1 MFEEF
6 YEMYEPEEQE
16 VVALINRCIGG
27 GFNWKG
33 NFWEMTVV
41 TLGMVFCDTG
51 KVSTKEERL
60 DWPVSDEE
68 RNSEKGWG
76 RFGKEQICRLK
87 IRRMKEEWAK
97 DLVAWPWCISQ
108 VVKAH
113 EDCPELQAV
122 LDEYHKPVVLQDEML
137 GELTLDKDYDTF
149 EGEIQWCGK
158 GVSLSLEVN
167 AESKPSWTR
176 ARSAAKKLLADC
188 ETWDRAMRELA
199 AKNQTKKAITNKF
212 VSQAMTDFLK
222 HYLEVYFLE
231 KPEEAQKI
239 CQQVLVNKQS
249 REHAEKTRQSI
260 EAANMVDLDSDP
272 TKILEVVEIGK
283 QLLITRGS
291 LTTFSIANDIAK
303 YFAIIPA
310 MFMLAIPQLG
320 VLNIMHLATPFSAI
334 LSALIF
340 NALIIPCLIPLA
352 MKGVRY
358 RPMSSGKTLARNL
371 LIFGGGGIITPFIGI
386 KLIDLVIHPL
396 LSLMGL

>member
-41 TLGMVFCDTG
+41 TLGVVFCDTG

-60 DWPVSDEE
+60 DWPVTDEE

-97 DLVAWPWCISQ
+97 DLVVQPWCISQ

-122 LDEYHKPVVLQDEML
+122 LDEYHKPVVIQDQVL

-158 GVSLSLEVN
+158 DVSLSLEVN

-176 ARSAAKKLLADC
+176 ARSAAKKLLAEAFPGEKLVLIENEFGEINIDGG
-188 ETWDRAMRELA
+188 
-199 AKNQTKKAITNKF
+199 
-212 VSQAMTDFLK
+212 FLK
-222 HYLEVYFLE
+222 ESGIE
-231 KPEEAQKI
+231 ISEMSAGCI
-239 CQQVLVNKQS
+239 CCSLVGDFNK
-249 REHAEKTRQSI
+249 ALK
-260 EAANMVDLDSDP
+260 
-272 TKILEVVEIGK
+272 EVVAQFHPDRILIEPSGVGK
-283 QLLITRGS
+283 LSDVIVAVQRTVDECPELKLNSYVTVADASKVKVYMKNFGEFYNNQIETANTCLLYTS
-291 LTTFSIANDIAK
+291 DAADEL
-303 YFAIIPA
+303 
-310 MFMLAIPQLG
+310 
-320 VLNIMHLATPFSAI
+320 
-334 LSALIF
+334 
-340 NALIIPCLIPLA
+340 
-352 MKGVRY
+352 
-358 RPMSSGKTLARNL
+358 
-371 LIFGGGGIITPFIGI
+371 
-386 KLIDLVIHPL
+386 
-396 LSLMGL
+396 

>member
-6 YEMYEPEEQE
+6 YEMYETEEQE

-33 NFWEMTVV
+33 NFWEMTAQ
-41 TLGMVFCDTG
+41 TLGIVFCDTG

-97 DLVAWPWCISQ
+97 DLVAWPWCISEI
-108 VVKAH
+108 VNAH

-122 LDEYHKPVVLQDEML
+122 LDEYHKPVVIQDQVL

-158 GVSLSLEVN
+158 DVSLSLEVN

-188 ETWDRAMRELA
+188 KTWDKAMRDFA
-199 AKNQTKKAITNKF
+199 AKNLTGLANNWLSQDEESARDPETAPITEEEF
-212 VSQAMTDFLK
+212 AQRILLTEVSVSPGGRFTAYYNDDDMFWG
-222 HYLEVYFLE
+222 HAVEV
-231 KPEEAQKI
+231 
-239 CQQVLVNKQS
+239 S
-249 REHAEKTRQSI
+249 
-260 EAANMVDLDSDP
+260 
-272 TKILEVVEIGK
+272 
-283 QLLITRGS
+283 GS
-291 LTTFSIANDIAK
+291 LKKGITYAN
-303 YFAIIPA
+303 
-310 MFMLAIPQLG
+310 LAG
-320 VLNIMHLATPFSAI
+320 
-334 LSALIF
+334 
-340 NALIIPCLIPLA
+340 
-352 MKGVRY
+352 
-358 RPMSSGKTLARNL
+358 
-371 LIFGGGGIITPFIGI
+371 
-386 KLIDLVIHPL
+386 
-396 LSLMGL
+396 